1 MLRSIVTFLL
11 AILVLLPA
19 VSSAQN
25 EGPEPPLRD
34 PYLLTG
40 SRLRNAFRP
49 VVETARTWTVEIL
62 DEKGRRVSQGVI
74 VGSDGEILTKA
85 SELPDPFRVRISSR
99 RTFEGEV
106 LKTEETNDLALVK
119 IDQNDLPV
127 VEWREKE
134 LTDGQWLIT
143 PGIAVTPVAVG
154 VLGVQ
159 PRKVPQSVR
168 GVLGIQMDVGGPP
181 RIIQVFP
188 EGGANEAGVLVD
200 DVILK
205 IDGKEMAHARD
216 VVELVQK
223 YRPGEQIMLSLERK
237 GKPIEIKATLTHPFG
252 QLLSRIAMQNQL
264 GGELS
269 NRRDDF
275 PLVFQHDSVLQPR
288 DCGGIVV
295 DLDGQA
301 VGLNIARAGRTE
313 TYSLPVSVVLETLKS
328 LRETSSTATQS
339 PTSTTSDELNK

>member
-1 MLRSIVTFLL
+1 MPRSIITFVLALL
-11 AILVLLPA
+11 TLLPA
-19 VSSAQN
+19 VASAQN
-25 EGPEPPLRD
+25 EGPQPPLRD

-62 DEKGRRVSQGVI
+62 DEKGRRVAQGVI
-74 VGSDGEILTKA
+74 VSSDGEILTKA
-85 SELPDPFRVRISSR
+85 SELPEQFRVRLSNR
-99 RTFEGEV
+99 RTFAGEV
-106 LKTEETNDLALVK
+106 LKKEDVNDLALVK
-119 IDQNDLPV
+119 IDQTDLPV
-127 VEWREKE
+127 VTWQETE

-143 PGIAVTPVAVG
+143 PGISVTPVAVG

-181 RIIQVFP
+181 RIIEVFS
-188 EGGANEAGVLVD
+188 EGGAHAAGVLVD

-205 IDGKEMAHARD
+205 IDGKEMAHARN
-216 VVELVQK
+216 VVETVQK
-223 YRPGEQIMLSLERK
+223 YRPGEKIVLSLERK
-237 GKPIEIKATLTHPFG
+237 GEPIEIEATLTHPFG

-269 NRRDDF
+269 DRRDDF

-313 TYSLPVSVVLETLKS
+313 TYSLPVSVVQEMLKS
-328 LRETSSTATQS
+328 LRETSTPATETS
-339 PTSTTSDELNK
+339 TSTTSDELNK